1 MKISHL
7 FSLFLSP
14 SVSPDLLQLEVVGV
28 TAEAKKVQLGFAFV
42 AIRGTKFDGHDFISE
57 AIERGC
63 VALIV
68 ENREKV
74 PDGFSGF
81 VLEVPNTRLAMDILA
96 SRFFEEP
103 SHELFCFGVTGTNGK
118 TSITFLIEHILS
130 QMNIRTGVMGTI
142 HHRVGDKIWP
152 TQMTTPGALELQQR
166 LREFVDAGAKA
177 VAMEVT
183 SHALDQKRADSVSF
197 NTLVFSNLT
206 RDHLDYH
213 KTMKAYFAAKQR
225 LFTDLIRKS
234 YKYPIYAIINTQDS
248 YGRKLKV
255 ADPAVLWT
263 YGARDSDFRHKI
275 LKSDFSGTQFQL
287 KSQFGEQK
295 VFIPQ
300 PGEHNVLNAI
310 AAMISALSAGVPL
323 ARSAQALADFS
334 GVPGRLQRLPTK
346 ENLHVFID
354 YAHTPDALENVL
366 KTLQQVRKT
375 NKAKNKIITVFGC
388 GGDRDPGKRP
398 QMAKIAEALSNFS
411 IVTSDNPRTE
421 DPQKIVNEISKGF
434 LNAKSHEVILDRRKA
449 IEKAIS
455 ILKNGDVL
463 LIAGKGH
470 EDYQIIGEQRVP
482 FSDFEVAKEVL
493 SL

>member
-14 SVSPDLLQLEVVGV
+14 AVSTDLMQLEVVGV

-42 AIRGTKFDGHDFISE
+42 AIRGTKFDGHAFIGE

-63 VALIV
+63 VALVV
-68 ENREKV
+68 EDKERV
-74 PDGFSGF
+74 PAGFSGF
-81 VLEVPNTRLAMDILA
+81 VLQVPNTRLALDILA
-96 SRFFEEP
+96 SRFYEEP

-118 TSITFLIEHILS
+118 TSITFLIEHILG

-142 HHRVGDKIWP
+142 HHRVGEKIWP
-152 TQMTTPGALELQQR
+152 TQMTTPGPLELQQR

-177 VAMEVT
+177 VAMEIT

-197 NTLVFSNLT
+197 NTVIFSNLT

-275 LKSDFSGTQFQL
+275 LKSDFSGTHFQL
-287 KSQFGEQK
+287 QSQFGEQK
-295 VFIPQ
+295 IFIPQ
-300 PGEHNVLNAI
+300 PGEHNVLNTI
-310 AAMISALSAGVPL
+310 AAMIAALSAGVPL
-323 ARSAQALADFS
+323 ARSAQALAEFK

-346 ENLHVFID
+346 GDVHVFVD

-366 KTLQQVRKT
+366 VTLNKVRKS
-375 NKAKNKIITVFGC
+375 NKTKNRIFTVFGC

-398 QMAKIAEALSNFS
+398 QMAKIAERLSDFS

-421 DPQKIVNEISKGF
+421 DPQKIVNDIVKGF
-434 LNAKSHEVILDRRKA
+434 TKSKSHEVILDRREA
-449 IEKAIS
+449 ITKGVS
-455 ILKNGDVL
+455 MLKKGDVL

-470 EDYQIIGEQRVP
+470 EDYQIIGEQRFP

>member
-1 MKISHL
+1 MKISQL

-14 SVSPDLLQLEVVGV
+14 AASTELMQLEVVGV
-28 TAEAKKVQLGFAFV
+28 TANAKQVELGFAFV
-42 AIRGTKFDGHDFISE
+42 AIRGSKHDGHDFITQ

-63 VALIV
+63 VALVV
-68 ENREKV
+68 EDKERV
-74 PDGFSGF
+74 PADFSGF
-81 VLEVPNTRLAMDILA
+81 VLTVPNTRLALDMLA
-96 SRFFEEP
+96 SRFYEEP

-130 QMNIRTGVMGTI
+130 HMNIRTGVMGTI
-142 HHRVGDKIWP
+142 NHRLGEKIWP
-152 TQMTTPGALELQQR
+152 TDMTTPDPLNLQKR
-166 LREFVDAGAKA
+166 LREFVEAGAKA
-177 VAMEVT
+177 VAMEIS
-183 SHALDQKRADSVSF
+183 SHALEQRRADSVSF
-197 NTLVFSNLT
+197 NSVIFTNLT

-213 KTMKAYFAAKQR
+213 RTMKAYFNAKQR
-225 LFTDLIRKS
+225 LFTDLVRKS

-263 YGARDSDFRHKI
+263 YGAPDSDFRHKI
-275 LKSDFSGTQFQL
+275 LKSDFSGTSFL
-287 KSQFGEQK
+287 LSSQFGEQK

-300 PGEHNVLNAI
+300 PGEHNVLNTV
-310 AAMISALSAGVPL
+310 AAMIGALSAGVPL
-323 ARSAQALADFS
+323 ARSVKALSEFT

-346 ENLHVFID
+346 GEMHVFID
-354 YAHTPDALENVL
+354 YAHTPDALDNVL
-366 KTLQQVRKT
+366 QTLVKVRKS
-375 NKAKNKIITVFGC
+375 NKLKNRIITVFGC

-398 QMAKIAEALSNFS
+398 QMAKIAEDYSDFS

-421 DPQKIVNEISKGF
+421 DPQKIVNEIAKGF
-434 LNAKSHEVILDRRKA
+434 AKTKSYEVIVDRKQA
-449 IEKAIS
+449 IAKGVS
-455 ILKNGDVL
+455 LLKKGDVL

-470 EDYQIIGEQRVP
+470 EDYQIIGEEKLP